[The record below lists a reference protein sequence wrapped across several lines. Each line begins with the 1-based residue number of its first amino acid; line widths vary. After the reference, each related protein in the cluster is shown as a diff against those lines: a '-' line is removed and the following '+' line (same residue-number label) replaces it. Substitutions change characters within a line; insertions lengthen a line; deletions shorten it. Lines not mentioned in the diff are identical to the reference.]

1 MFSWT
6 EYFSSI
12 VKDIKRSDGK
22 TDADLCDTNELT
34 LPENAIS
41 WDCTDSKTIK
51 NKVYRGGKCELQ
63 CKEFYKRV
71 IG

>member
-34 LPENAIS
+34 LPENSIS

-51 NKVYRGGKCELQ
+51 NKVYGGGKCELQ